1 MTSEQEWN
9 QISKQLKQDLD
20 LFPFIGLD
28 TEWVNDKGQ
37 GRPISML
44 QMATYKG
51 IVFKSL
57 NSVKLLTKRV
67 LKHYRYIKSI
77 LALPNIK
84 TVTV

>member
-44 QMATYKG
+44 QMATYTG
-51 IVFKSL
+51 IV
-57 NSVKLLTKRV
+57 
-67 LKHYRYIKSI
+67 I
-77 LALPNIK
+77 
-84 TVTV
+84 